1 MLNLASMKEGYQV
14 STLFKDESST
24 VTANSPYPP
33 REPSTGSD
41 KKESLLRSFV
51 TWSGNLVGGKVGWSW
66 EQKFYLQ
73 GLLGS

>member
-1 MLNLASMKEGYQV
+1 MLNLASMKEGYRV

-41 KKESLLRSFV
+41 EKESLWRPFV
-51 TWSGNLVGGKVGWSW
+51 TWSGNLAGGKVGWSW
-66 EQKFYLQ
+66 EQEFHLQ